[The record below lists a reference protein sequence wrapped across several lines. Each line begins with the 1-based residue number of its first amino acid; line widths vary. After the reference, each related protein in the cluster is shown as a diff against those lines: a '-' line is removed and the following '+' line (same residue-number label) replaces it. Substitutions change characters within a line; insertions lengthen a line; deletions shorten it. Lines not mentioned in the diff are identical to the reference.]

1 VSVVLSWRVLL
12 QLIRCFC
19 RYVSIVH
26 GGQAA
31 IDAAVLK
38 LFPEWIDNVSVSA
51 PNASERSSVSDH
63 FALSSSSHDGS
74 SVLKV
79 HDDLDDYLLE
89 MDKDSVSGCGFSFI
103 DGSNS
108 HSDFATRS
116 SLPGSRRHVSKD
128 SASFVSVTDAVE
140 SVATVESGDSKS
152 VLDMLSIT
160 ATRLRLL
167 KRAPQ
172 VAGGFEA
179 GDISCSDLD
188 AGEKYMFNFLLS
200 QQSVFLKSSG
210 SCECH
215 FDAEQ
220 RGWYWKYRG
229 SSSSCCPVSRFKI
242 VNY

>member
-1 VSVVLSWRVLL
+1 MHFQGENCYSLFFVFF
-12 QLIRCFC
+12 FC

-51 PNASERSSVSDH
+51 PNASEITSVSDH

-79 HDDLDDYLLE
+79 HDDLDEYLLE

-108 HSDFATRS
+108 HSDFATKS
-116 SLPGSRRHVSKD
+116 SLPGSRHHASKD
-128 SASFVSVTDAVE
+128 TASFVSATDAVE
-140 SVATVESGDSKS
+140 SAAAVQSGDSKS
-152 VLDMLSIT
+152 VLDMLSVT

-167 KRAPQ
+167 KRTPQ
-172 VAGGFEA
+172 VAGVFEA

-188 AGEKYMFNFLLS
+188 AGEKYIINLL
-200 QQSVFLKSSG
+200 L
-210 SCECH
+210 
-215 FDAEQ
+215 
-220 RGWYWKYRG
+220 R
-229 SSSSCCPVSRFKI
+229 
-242 VNY
+242 